1 MPIKFHYDIEA
12 QDYYVI
18 KIHTCSITL
27 LILIIRIIA
36 QLPLSFLTEKLHLN
50 LDKGE
55 VMHNEETI
63 WRL

>member
-36 QLPLSFLTEKLHLN
+36 QLHLSFLIESFHFN
-50 LDKGE
+50 FGKGE
-55 VMHNEETI
+55 VIHNEETT
-63 WRL
+63 

>member
-1 MPIKFHYDIEA
+1 MSIKSPFNLKFFDT
-12 QDYYVI
+12 YVI
-18 KIHTCSITL
+18 KIQTCQITL

-50 LDKGE
+50 FEKGE

-63 WRL
+63 

>member
-18 KIHTCSITL
+18 KIHTLLTTV
-27 LILIIRIIA
+27 LILIFGIIA
-36 QLPLSFLTEKLHLN
+36 HPRYSFLTERLHLN

-63 WRL
+63 

>member
-1 MPIKFHYDIEA
+1 MNMSIKYHYRIGM
-12 QDYYVI
+12 QDTSAI
-18 KIHTCSITL
+18 GMNILTKAR

-36 QLPLSFLTEKLHLN
+36 QLPLSFLTERLHLN

-63 WRL
+63 